1 MNMQLW
7 DSVEN
12 TIKTIPNPA
21 KGYEQYIEIPEFTFL
36 GVKNQPDFGIIKI
49 SFFAD
54 KKTIELKSFKE
65 YLFQFRN
72 TIVSYERVVDIIYHH
87 LLEATEPTRLVLEI
101 DLNPRGGIKSV
112 MKRDT
117 AWGKCDTDDVATKI
131 AA

>member
-1 MNMQLW
+1 MKLW
-7 DSVEN
+7 NTVEN

-21 KGYEQYIEIPEFTFL
+21 KGYEQYIEVPEFTFL
-36 GVKNQPDFGIIKI
+36 GVKNQPDYGVIKI

-65 YLFQFRN
+65 YLFQYRD
-72 TIVSYERVVDIIYHH
+72 TIISYERVVDILYQH
-87 LLEATEPTRLVLEI
+87 LLESTEPSRLVLEI

-112 MKRDT
+112 MKRDS
-117 AWGKCDTDDVATKI
+117 AWDFIENSDIKTKI